1 MKKSNQQITALIG
14 YLNVAAEE
22 HDTALWRDLAKRLGK
37 SSRRWA
43 NVNISKIAK
52 HLNADEI
59 ALVPGKVLGDGAATD
74 IKVAAVNF
82 SAQAREKIEAA
93 GGTCYGIRD
102 LVEQHADGKNIRI
115 IGG

>member
-14 YLNVAAEE
+14 YLNIAAEE
-22 HDTALWRDLAKRLGK
+22 HNTDLWRDLAKRLGK

-43 NVNISKIAK
+43 SVNISKIAK
-52 HLNADEI
+52 HLNTGEI
-59 ALVPGKVLGDGAATD
+59 ALVPGKVLGDGIVTD
-74 IKVAAVNF
+74 IKVAAINF
-82 SAQAREKIEAA
+82 SAQARKKIESA
-93 GGTCYGIRD
+93 GGTCYSIRD